1 MLPNGDATLVLF
13 RVRQI
18 MTTASTFA
26 RLEVKIPTLPW
37 DPGPSE
43 ATGQRPTKHFL
54 MMFQIQTE
62 VKKVEEKYSE
72 NGRYNF
78 HIFKSYAVTA
88 TKL

>member
-13 RVRQI
+13 RVRQY
-18 MTTASTFA
+18 MTTASIFA
-26 RLEVKIPTLPW
+26 RLQVKIPTLPW
-37 DPGPSE
+37 DPSE
-43 ATGQRPTKHFL
+43 ATGQRPTKIL

-72 NGRYNF
+72 DGRHNF